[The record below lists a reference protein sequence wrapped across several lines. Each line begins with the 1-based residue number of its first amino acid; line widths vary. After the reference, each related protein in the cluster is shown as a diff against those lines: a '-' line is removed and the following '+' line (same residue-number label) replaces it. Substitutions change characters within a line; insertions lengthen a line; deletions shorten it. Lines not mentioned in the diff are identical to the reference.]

1 MTSRSSA
8 DRPASNASTN
18 PATTTSSTPRSES
31 RGFTWFAGVAA
42 VLAALSV
49 LSGVVMLILKWVG
62 LHPWNGLTILPMVLL
77 PVAFVL
83 LMIALF
89 LAARRR
95 RSQ

>member
-1 MTSRSSA
+1 M
-8 DRPASNASTN
+8 
-18 PATTTSSTPRSES
+18 
-31 RGFTWFAGVAA
+31 
-42 VLAALSV
+42 AALSV
-49 LSGVVMLILKWVG
+49 LSGVVMLLLKWAG
-62 LHPWNGLTILPMVLL
+62 LHPWNGLTFLPMVLL

>member
-1 MTSRSSA
+1 M
-8 DRPASNASTN
+8 
-18 PATTTSSTPRSES
+18 
-31 RGFTWFAGVAA
+31 
-42 VLAALSV
+42 AALSV

>member
-1 MTSRSSA
+1 MTSRSPEDRTSA
-8 DRPASNASTN
+8 QAPANPAS
-18 PATTTSSTPRSES
+18 PETSAPRAES
-31 RGFTWFAGVAA
+31 RGFTWFAGIAA
-42 VLAALSV
+42 LLAALSV
-49 LSGVVMLILKWVG
+49 LSGVVMLLLKWAG
-62 LHPWNGLTILPMVLL
+62 LHPWNGLTFLPMVLL